1 MVVPLAPIATSLAG
15 SIAAQGIKGI
25 VNALSGKTPDKAKET
40 ANQFETMFLENSF
53 ERLFATDS
61 EEGPLGNSGPGSEF
75 YKSMLVKEYASNIVK
90 KGGIGIASQVYGEML
105 KLQEGSKDHGGS

>member
-1 MVVPLAPIATSLAG
+1 MVLPLAPIATSLAG
-15 SIAAQGIKGI
+15 SIASQGIKGL
-25 VNALSGKTPDKAKET
+25 VSALSGKAPDKAKET

-61 EEGPLGNSGPGSEF
+61 EEGPLGNAGPGSDF

-90 KGGIGIASQVYGEML
+90 KGGVGIASQVYGEML
-105 KLQEGSKDHGGS
+105 KLQEGNNSNGGS